1 MNPKPFLY
9 LPDLQLGFFKS
20 CPMKIPV
27 SVLYLLLLIL
37 QACSFF
43 KKNQTDRQSFEE
55 MQAGNVS
62 GVSRVT
68 GIPYNDS
75 TIDNSMMV
83 AQYYEMPN
91 APNMVFIEGGSFVM
105 GVTEEDVLNLSHNRL
120 TRVTVPSFFM
130 DRTEIANIHW
140 LEFMNFYYHNRDSI
154 PAGMTFEEFAE
165 EILLPDTTVW
175 AMEVAANDSY
185 VKNYLRHPGF
195 RMYPVVGVNW
205 IQAQEFC
212 KWRTKMVNHYVQEKQ
227 GYYTG
232 VKLDNKLTV
241 GEFKKPKK
249 EKDTTRIEYPNYRL
263 PTEAEWEYAAKAA
276 VAVQYDNDR
285 LAGKE
290 RLYPWDTRQLRN
302 PYNPNKGLFLA
313 NFKRGRGDYAGIAGR
328 QNDGAMLTA
337 PIYSYPPN
345 DFGLYNMAG
354 NVNEWV
360 EDSYFIDE
368 WEDFLD
374 LRQAKR
380 ALVYMDSTY
389 QNKLTFN
396 VMLYGRS
403 DTSLKAKGL
412 KIKKQQN
419 DTIEVAKENLMP
431 FPHAMSQ
438 NLLGLSGSV
447 ISKERLAHFKV
458 YKGGSWKDVAY
469 WLIPGTRRFLEMNK
483 SLATLGFRCAMDY
496 APKKEKPKDNTITSD
511 VDLEPAIRKR
521 LAKQEALR
529 QRELKKQQKLKE
541 KQQKKTQR
549 KVPLQEQEENST
561 LEE

>member
-549 KVPLQEQEENST
+549 KVPLQEQEENPT